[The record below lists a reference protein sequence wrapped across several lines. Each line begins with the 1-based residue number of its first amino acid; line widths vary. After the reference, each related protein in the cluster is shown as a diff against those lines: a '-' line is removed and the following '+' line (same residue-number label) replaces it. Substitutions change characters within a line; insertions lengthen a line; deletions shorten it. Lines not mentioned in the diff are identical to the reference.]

1 MNQTV
6 LVTGASSGMGK
17 ATAQLL
23 AQNGYTVYASARRL
37 ERMEDL
43 SLLGIRTLYMDLA
56 DEASLQKGVQQIM
69 DESGSIDILVNNA
82 GFGAFGAVED
92 MSLKDA
98 KYQFEVNLFGAAR
111 LIQLVLPAMR
121 KNRFGQIVNISS
133 VGGKFATP
141 YGGWYHASK
150 FALEGLSDA
159 LRNEVKQFGIDV
171 IIIEPGG
178 IQSEWGDIAMDT
190 LAKSSINSVYKTSID
205 SLIKIMK
212 DPRITSRNAPPSVI
226 AKLILKAI
234 KSKNPKARYVDG
246 FMASP
251 IVWGKKLLPD
261 NIFDSII
268 MSQLKK
274 AE

>member
-212 DPRITSRNAPPSVI
+212 DPRITSRNVPPSVI